1 MPRGPKLKPEKKAEV
16 VAMAEAGLTPKEIAA
31 QTGLSI
37 PSIWRIKNEGP
48 ALDPALLDNVKE
60 RLRGRFLVAADTL
73 LESALR
79 DAEQEPPYKRMIMAG
94 IAHDHYLRT
103 LMLERGAKSTGV
115 LTQILIMVDA
125 TQRGNINPFT
135 DIPAQLKEI
144 TVEPTP

>member
-16 VAMAEAGLTPKEIAA
+16 VAMAQAGLSPKDIAA

-48 ALDPALLDNVKE
+48 PLDPELLDNVKE
-60 RLRGRFLVAADTL
+60 RLRGRFLVASDTL

-79 DAEQEPPYKRMIMAG
+79 DAEQESPYRRMIMAG

-103 LMLERGAKSTGV
+103 LMLERGKNSTGV
-115 LTQILIMVDA
+115 LTQILVMVDA
-125 TQRGNINPFT
+125 SQRGAISPFT
-135 DIPAQLKEI
+135 DIPAQLKEV
-144 TVEPTP
+144 TVEQES